1 MNSNLPCF
9 FQTLTILAI
18 GAAMIDGSS
27 LRAQEVSSVI
37 NGRVESG
44 QVLDVIL
51 PQAEGRRGGLE
62 LGAVVSA
69 AYSNNIFLSSSKPTA
84 DMVFKLG
91 PSIAYTQGDRK
102 EGEGGY
108 LRGAYQPMGVLY
120 ARGKADNRIDQTAAI
135 EAGWRGKISKV
146 TFEGMLQ
153 RLGDATADIGTQ
165 TERLESKNEIR
176 GAWMVREKVT
186 LEAAVGA
193 WQTRYQSR
201 GLVDSGQIYGEVAAR
216 YAYSPKTEAGVSYRL
231 GSLKIEG
238 EESQTVQQ
246 LTGRM
251 VWLPREKIE
260 VKIDAGTEFRDYGMG
275 TNISPVVNARVGWK
289 PRAGA
294 LLYFSAFQRQQ
305 VSALNQGQIYESKG
319 LTAGGVQR
327 LGGNWLARIDVGY
340 EIASYLSG
348 GSAGAASREDKIW
361 FVRPALNYQFSD
373 QLDGS
378 LYYEASDNNSTD
390 PGFGYSAATT
400 GIEINYKF

>member
-1 MNSNLPCF
+1 MKFDSPCF
-9 FQTLTILAI
+9 FQTLTILAV
-18 GAAMIDGSS
+18 GKAMIDVSS
-27 LRAQEVSSVI
+27 LHAQEVSSII
-37 NGRVESG
+37 NGQLESG
-44 QVLDVIL
+44 EVIDVIV
-51 PQAEGRRGGLE
+51 PRETARRGGLE

-69 AYSNNIFLSSSKPTA
+69 AYSNNIFLSSTNPTA

-120 ARGKADNRIDQTAAI
+120 ARGKADNRIDQSAAI
-135 EAGWRGKISKV
+135 ETGWRGKISKV
-146 TFEGMLQ
+146 TFEGVLQ
-153 RLGDATADIGTQ
+153 KLGDATADTGTQ
-165 TERLESKNEIR
+165 TERLESQSEIR

-193 WQTRYQSR
+193 WQTRYQNL
-201 GLVDSGQIYGEVAAR
+201 GLVDSGQIYGEIAAR
-216 YAYSPKTEAGVSYRL
+216 YAYSPKTELGASYRL

-238 EESQTVQQ
+238 EDSQTVQQ

-260 VKIDAGTEFRDYGMG
+260 VKIDAGAEIRDYGQG
-275 TNISPVVNARVGWK
+275 TNVSPVVNARLGWT
-289 PRAGA
+289 PRAGTR
-294 LLYFSAFQRQQ
+294 LYFSAFQRQQ

-327 LGGNWLARIDVGY
+327 LGGNWLARIDLGY
-340 EIASYLSG
+340 EISSYLSD
-348 GSAGAASREDKIW
+348 GSTGAASREDKIW

-378 LYYEASDNNSTD
+378 LYYEVSDNNSTD
-390 PGFGYSAATT
+390 PSFGYSAATT